1 MKRVTSALTFLV
13 AFAAALASTV
23 PMKVVLSWIEADQV
37 GVSASRISGSI
48 WNGRLDAAQYR
59 GMPLGDVVA
68 GLDPWTL
75 AAGTRR
81 LAVRGAFGKAT
92 LVQGD
97 ARGLEM
103 ADGAIEIEHLRPSL
117 SLTGR
122 LRLEGVT
129 LIFAGDRCSR
139 AEGRI
144 ATDVLERAFNGPEV
158 TGTFSCTGDAAV
170 AQLEGRAQ
178 DAQVGIALRLDAAG
192 HYQVETRV
200 VSVNPMVRGALALA
214 GFAED
219 GDGFTRSDEG
229 MLGT

>member
-1 MKRVTSALTFLV
+1 MKRVTFALTFVV

-23 PMKVVLSWIEADQV
+23 PMSIALTSIGADQV
-37 GVSASRISGSI
+37 GVSAAHVSVSI
-48 WNGRLDAAQYR
+48 WNGRLEAAQYR

-68 GLDPWTL
+68 ALDPWAL
-75 AAGTRR
+75 VAGTRR
-81 LAVRGAFGKAT
+81 LAARGVFGRAT

-97 ARGLEM
+97 ARGFEM
-103 ADGAIEIEHLRPSL
+103 ADAAIEIQHLRPSL
-117 SLTGR
+117 PLTGEV
-122 LRLEGVT
+122 RLESVT
-129 LIFAGDRCSR
+129 LMFAGDRCSR

-144 ATDVLERAFNGPEV
+144 ATDILKRAFNGPEV
-158 TGTFSCTGDAAV
+158 TGTLSCAGDAAV

-200 VSVNPMVRGALALA
+200 VSANPVVRGALALA
-214 GFAED
+214 GFSEN